1 LIKDQFIFN
10 ICLIIMINKAMILAA
25 GFGKRLKPLTNN
37 CPKPLIKIGNET
49 LLSNT
54 IKFLEEFGIKQI
66 VINTHYL
73 AEKIKKYINETKF
86 KSNITIVNENKKIL
100 DTGGGIFNALKYF
113 NESFLC
119 INPDTIWN
127 SNYIKESKQLENDFF
142 LNKRKCSLLLVNKI
156 KSFDKNLKGDFSL
169 NNGLITRGKDENLKY
184 IYTGLQIVDPK
195 IFLDINDKIFSI
207 NLIWN
212 KLIEKKQLFG
222 LESNIDFLHVSTIDI
237 YKKLNIK

>member
-1 LIKDQFIFN
+1 MIK
-10 ICLIIMINKAMILAA
+10 KAMILAA
-25 GFGKRLKPLTNN
+25 GFGKRLKPLTNK
-37 CPKPLIKIGNET
+37 CPKPLVKIGNET

-54 IKFLEEFGIKQI
+54 IKFLEEFGIKEI

-73 AEKIKKYINETKF
+73 ANQIKKYINEKKF
-86 KSNITIVNENKKIL
+86 KSNITIVNENEKIL

-119 INPDTIWN
+119 INPDTIWS

-156 KSFDKNLKGDFSL
+156 KSFDKNLKGDFNL
-169 NNGLITRGKDENLKY
+169 KNGLITKEKNENLKY
-184 IYTGLQIVDPK
+184 IYTGLQILDPK
-195 IFLDINDKIFSI
+195 IFLNINDKIFSI

-212 KLIEKKQLFG
+212 KLIENKQLFG
-222 LESNIDFLHVSTIDI
+222 LESNIDFLHVSTLDI